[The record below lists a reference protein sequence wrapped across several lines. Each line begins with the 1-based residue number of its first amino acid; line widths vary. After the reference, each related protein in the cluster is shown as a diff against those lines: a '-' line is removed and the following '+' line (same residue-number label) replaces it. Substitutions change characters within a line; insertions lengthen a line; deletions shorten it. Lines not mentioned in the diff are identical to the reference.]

1 MHAAHERVFRQQQ
14 RGRALLLCVALLAV
28 HASVLQGVRVRT
40 STAAAAT
47 AAAVTRPAGGGAS
60 PVAVAHAQRTGPT
73 LLEPRVGHRQ
83 RHEPLDCVRQVLPS
97 AFASE
102 RQREPVIGL
111 ATATAIAN
119 VVSRVTLASGL
130 SSASIV
136 DSLFILSTVY

>member
-14 RGRALLLCVALLAV
+14 RGRTLLLCVALLAV

-40 STAAAAT
+40 STAAAAG
-47 AAAVTRPAGGGAS
+47 ARPAGCGAS
-60 PVAVAHAQRTGPT
+60 PVAAAHAQRTGPT

-83 RHEPLDCVRQVLPS
+83 RHEPLDGVRQVLPS

-102 RQREPVIGL
+102 RQREPAIGL
-111 ATATAIAN
+111 ATATAIAY